1 MLGVVENTTDFRT
14 EADFDLTRYFVQNS
28 SSLRRHQRKIF
39 QTELV
44 GPKRLE
50 ATQHVRA
57 EEMAHLIRTMPQ
69 NCEVE
74 LRTYLCV
81 LLNNIISC
89 LILNRRL
96 SARLGEQ
103 ETEEQMLEIK
113 KFKEITYDISYC
125 LGAFYPGDFIPGLK
139 WLDLLGLEKR
149 FKDTNNR
156 MDSFASKI
164 IAEHEAE
171 RKLGPIADRKK
182 DMVHIL
188 LDEVE
193 NSEEKHQITMT
204 NVKGMM
210 WVRTLNPIPLLNS
223 DSMFQND
230 FSLW

>member
-1 MLGVVENTTDFRT
+1 VIMILPDILF
-14 EADFDLTRYFVQNS
+14 QNS

-39 QTELV
+39 LTELV

-69 NCEVE
+69 NREVE
-74 LRTYLCV
+74 LRIYLCV
-81 LLNNIISC
+81 LLNNIISR

-96 SARLGEQ
+96 SARLGEH

-139 WLDLLGLEKR
+139 WLDPLGLEKR

-164 IAEHEAE
+164 ITEHEAE
-171 RKLGPIADRKK
+171 RKLGPIAEQDK

-193 NSEEKHQITMT
+193 NTEEKHQITMT

-210 WVRTLNPIPLLNS
+210 WVRRLNPIS
-223 DSMFQND
+223 TQQ
-230 FSLW
+230 